1 MGAHPGFDRTFL
13 VWKQKVY
20 MYPYLQYMGKN
31 TNTMTNILLEF
42 LISTLSV
49 AHLPEAW
56 YLLPLNK

>member
-1 MGAHPGFDRTFL
+1 
-13 VWKQKVY
+13 

-49 AHLPEAW
+49 AHLPEA
-56 YLLPLNK
+56 